1 MPRTSQPGRA
11 LWLDALLLTVTV
23 AASAWLAS
31 RSQADV
37 EKSLGLCNTRWLAD
51 MGRGFATKKEPKHSA
66 WELCSRFQR
75 RALPPFFLLSAGLGL
90 IALRR
95 PRPAGLHR
103 RWGPGR
109 VAAALGVL
117 LPSIS
122 IAEEYVLR
130 RFNFMS
136 RGDYHDTLF
145 GAWQRFAPSVGI
157 AIAAAWT
164 ILALLGRWKLW
175 RAWREWLGLLLGVIW
190 IVNLLWVALL
200 QPLGN

>member
-1 MPRTSQPGRA
+1 MPRTSQFGRA
-11 LWLDALLLTVTV
+11 LWLDALLLTVAV

-37 EKSLGLCNTRWLAD
+37 EKSLRLCNTQWLAD
-51 MGRGFATKKEPKHSA
+51 MEREFATKKEPEHSA
-66 WELCSRFQR
+66 WELCSRFQQ
-75 RALPPFFLLSAGLGL
+75 RALPPFFLLSTGLGL
-90 IALRR
+90 IALRPRPGR
-95 PRPAGLHR
+95 PRSHWGL
-103 RWGPGR
+103 GR

-117 LPSIS
+117 LPSVS
-122 IAEEYVLR
+122 IAEEYILR

-145 GAWQRFAPSVGI
+145 GAWQGFAPSVGI

-164 ILALLGRWKLW
+164 ILFLLGRWKLTG
-175 RAWREWLGLLLGVIW
+175 AWREWLGLSLGGIW
-190 IVNLLWVALL
+190 IVNLLWVAWL